1 MRRSSTA
8 TSSTSWPIRSR
19 RSARCTTQLELDW
32 PSDHDA
38 TVRDYLAAKPKGKHG
53 EHRYDFDDVGLNE
66 DSVRA
71 TFARYV
77 EHYGITPEP

>member
-1 MRRSSTA
+1 MA
-8 TSSTSWPIRSR
+8 DPVHALHGLYDELEMEWP
-19 RSARCTTQLELDW
+19 AG
-32 PSDHDA
+32 HDR

-53 EHRYDFDDVGLNE
+53 EHRYSFADVGLNE

-77 EHYGITPEP
+77 DHYDITEE